1 MGGEIHNKGVMIL
14 SGYLGRRYAG
24 DFPLTLSARIAF
36 EQQYSIVDGDSASS
50 AELYALLSSLSR
62 YPLRQDLAVTVSA
75 NQNGQVQSVGGVN
88 QKIEFFFKNCQTKG
102 LSSSQG
108 FIIPRNNTKN
118 LCLWDEVLDAVSSCK
133 FHIYAVE
140 TINEGI
146 SLLTG
151 KEAGERQTDGKYPD
165 GTANRAVG
173 DRLRELAEKVKNYDQ
188 ESRESQQ
195 DDKQEEFD

>member
-88 QKIEFFFKNCQTKG
+88 QKIEFFFLK
-102 LSSSQG
+102 LSNQG
-108 FIIPRNNTKN
+108 FIQQPGLHHSPEQYKKP
-118 LCLWDEVLDAVSSCK
+118 L
-133 FHIYAVE
+133 
-140 TINEGI
+140 
-146 SLLTG
+146 
-151 KEAGERQTDGKYPD
+151 P
-165 GTANRAVG
+165 VG
-173 DRLRELAEKVKNYDQ
+173 
-188 ESRESQQ
+188 
-195 DDKQEEFD
+195 